1 MATPPT
7 EDRHATTE
15 ARLRAALTAR
25 AAQVTHHDLRREP
38 PPRGRARSVRGLY
51 GRGLAALAV
60 AAAVAAVCL
69 LALRP
74 EIRLDPAPVQ
84 PARPPATGTDRPA
97 PDQPPTP
104 RPAAETPRV
113 VPPAPAD

>member
-7 EDRHATTE
+7 EDRHAATE

-25 AAQVTHHDLRREP
+25 AAQVTHHGLRREP
-38 PPRGRARSVRGLY
+38 PPEGRARSLRGLY

-69 LALRP
+69 LALLPGSRP
-74 EIRLDPAPVQ
+74 NPAPVQ
-84 PARPPATGTDRPA
+84 PARPPAPTTDRPA
-97 PDQPPTP
+97 PEQPPMP
-104 RPAAETPRV
+104 RPSAQTPRV